1 MIGDHDYF
9 VPPFHSENGQTTIQP
24 NSTFTYDANTVP
36 LQSGEAIQAARSG
49 DNASGTQSHDVPRL
63 NFHSIFLPHEG
74 MPLPL
79 AGSRP
84 PTDSSPGNYNN
95 HPPGSDWDI
104 EGGVEQHWG

>member
-9 VPPFHSENGQTTIQP
+9 VPPFHSENGHTTIQP
-24 NSTFTYDANTVP
+24 NSTFIYDANTVP
-36 LQSGEAIQAARSG
+36 LQPGEVIQAARS
-49 DNASGTQSHDVPRL
+49 NNTASNTQSHDSPRL
-63 NFHSIFLPHEG
+63 NFHSVFLSHEG

-95 HPPGSDWDI
+95 HFPGSDWDV